1 MVNDKGYITIIALFI
16 MTIIFISA
24 LFLIYT
30 SSMEYLIVNSSHKNI
45 QAFYLA
51 EGKIHTVLKKEE
63 YYYEQLMPRMET
75 YIKYGRLGK
84 SFNKKITIDNKDL
97 FEDDNN
103 NIVNIDFAEENHR
116 RVIEM
121 KTHSTYS
128 GITQKV
134 IAKMTMIND
143 IFEWRIPIVSSEYIL
158 QDRVREFQDYMSYLK
173 EEIRLPNLPSGIM
186 EVETINYEHIRIV
199 KDSSQKTIIEFFRN
213 NMVEPVKKEVLKDED
228 IFMLLKNNYVTPTLS
243 IESDKSSDKMVLN
256 GVLYIEGDL
265 IIHSDFEFHGILIL
279 DNGQIYIDPSSRV
292 NIEGIILLNNYNGIP
307 LEEMI
312 QIDYN
317 FDIIRKYGIY
327 LPKFIDPKIQVIKS
341 Y

>member
-16 MTIIFISA
+16 MTIILISA

-45 QAFYLA
+45 QTFYLA
-51 EGKIHTVLKKEE
+51 EGKIHMVLKKEE

-228 IFMLLKNNYVTPTLS
+228 VFMLLKNNYVIPTLS
-243 IESDKSSDKMVLN
+243 IESDKNSNKMVLN

-265 IIHSDFEFHGILIL
+265 IIHSDLEFHGILIL
-279 DNGQIYIDPSSRV
+279 DNSEIYIDPSSRV

>member
-228 IFMLLKNNYVTPTLS
+228 VFMLLKNNYVIPTLS
-243 IESDKSSDKMVLN
+243 IESDKNSNKMVLN

-265 IIHSDFEFHGILIL
+265 IIHSDLEFHGILIL
-279 DNGQIYIDPSSRV
+279 DNSEIYIDPSSRV

>member
-228 IFMLLKNNYVTPTLS
+228 VFMLLKNNYVIPTLS
-243 IESDKSSDKMVLN
+243 IESDKNSNKMVLN

-265 IIHSDFEFHGILIL
+265 IIHSDLEFDGILIL
-279 DNGQIYIDPSSRV
+279 DNSEIYIDPSSRV

>member
-265 IIHSDFEFHGILIL
+265 IIHSDLEFHGILIL
-279 DNGQIYIDPSSRV
+279 DNSEIYIDPSSRV

>member
-228 IFMLLKNNYVTPTLS
+228 VFMLLKNNYVIPTLS
-243 IESDKSSDKMVLN
+243 IEPDKNSNKMVLN

-265 IIHSDFEFHGILIL
+265 IIHSDLEFHGILIL
-279 DNGQIYIDPSSRV
+279 DNSEIYIDPSSRV